1 MGRIGVRFDHLKL
14 RGGLKTQILEEI
26 YSLGVCS
33 RRVVAMLIAQT
44 AAASLL
50 QFCCLLSF
58 AATVTLEASQ

>member
-33 RRVVAMLIAQT
+33 RRVVAMLIADRRRFL
-44 AAASLL
+44 ASVLL
-50 QFCCLLSF
+50 F